1 MRFLHRCHF
10 SQGNSAHFEIGG
22 VKKKNS
28 VEAYVLGIVRF
39 TQARDTFLP
48 TTKKRRRTVKRKKD
62 KNRVKPHR
70 PLSIDVTFLKGK
82 VHFAHWDA
90 TSAVTASRRET
101 KR

>member
-10 SQGNSAHFEIGG
+10 SQGNSPHFEIGA

-48 TTKKRRRTVKRKKD
+48 TTKKRRRTVKREKD
-62 KNRVKPHR
+62 ENWVKSQSR
-70 PLSIDVTFLKGK
+70 ISIDVTFLKEK
-82 VHFAHWDA
+82 VHIAP
-90 TSAVTASRRET
+90 
-101 KR
+101 

>member
-28 VEAYVLGIVRF
+28 VEAHVLGIVRF

-62 KNRVKPHR
+62 KNRVKSQCR
-70 PLSIDVTFLKGK
+70 ISIDVTFLKEK
-82 VHFAHWDA
+82 VHFAH
-90 TSAVTASRRET
+90 
-101 KR
+101 